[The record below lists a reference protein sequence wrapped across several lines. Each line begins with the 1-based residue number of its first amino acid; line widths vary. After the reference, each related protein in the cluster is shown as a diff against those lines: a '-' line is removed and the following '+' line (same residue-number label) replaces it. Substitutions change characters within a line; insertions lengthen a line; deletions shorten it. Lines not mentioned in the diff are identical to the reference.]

1 MTNANVFEPIDEFGA
16 TNFGL
21 LESKIWRKV
30 LMDKQSVKAAILTE
44 SYASISKKK
53 GELEVDFETVK
64 QRKQKTSS
72 RPCEQPYLPREK
84 CPVC

>member
-30 LMDKQSVKAAILTE
+30 LMDK
-44 SYASISKKK
+44 
-53 GELEVDFETVK
+53 
-64 QRKQKTSS
+64 
-72 RPCEQPYLPREK
+72 
-84 CPVC
+84 

>member
-1 MTNANVFEPIDEFGA
+1 MTNANIFEPIDEFGA

-53 GELEVDFETVK
+53 GELEVDFETVI
-64 QRKQKTSS
+64 QRKQKSS
-72 RPCEQPYLPREK
+72 TRPSEKPQLPREK